1 MKTAASDI
9 TFAKVIR
16 SRTRAIRGLPDRS
29 GQRDYTA
36 AAHTWGDL
44 RLAKAIFWAAL
55 GLLIHTHA
63 GYPVAL
69 RLLARRSG
77 DGGDGGNGRGG
88 GLRPLRPRVSLVI
101 AAHDEEEVIE
111 RKVANA
117 LALDYPRELLEIVVA
132 SDGSADATVERARAA
147 GADVVLDLPRA
158 GKIATQNA
166 AVERSRG
173 EIVAFSDA
181 NAYWEPAALARL
193 VDRFADPEVGYV
205 CGQVRF
211 LDAEGTNE
219 EGAYW
224 RLEMMIREDESALAG
239 VTAGNG
245 AIYAVR
251 REAYVPLGPSRSH
264 DLSFPFALTK
274 AGWRCLY
281 EPGAVAEEKLV
292 PSLEGE
298 FQRKRR
304 MMRGLWDIVVRDGM
318 VSPRG
323 YPALYGFEIASHRL
337 LRYASPF
344 LHLLA
349 FAANLRLLGAGRIY
363 RLALAAQL
371 AVLVAAASADGVP
384 SRLAGICR
392 YYVYVTA
399 SIAAGLWDRWRDGPP
414 AAWEKSEGTR

>member
-1 MKTAASDI
+1 MRAL
-9 TFAKVIR
+9 
-16 SRTRAIRGLPDRS
+16 TRA
-29 GQRDYTA
+29 
-36 AAHTWGDL
+36 
-44 RLAKAIFWAAL
+44 FWAAIA
-55 GLLIHTHA
+55 LLAYTHA
-63 GYPVAL
+63 GYPVVL
-69 RLLARRSG
+69 RLLARRRPSDPLGSDPSG
-77 DGGDGGNGRGG
+77 SD
-88 GLRPLRPRVSLVI
+88 PYVSLIV
-101 AAHDEEEVIE
+101 AAHDEEDVIA
-111 RKVANA
+111 RKVENA
-117 LALDYPRELLEIVVA
+117 LGLDYPRDRLEVVVA
-132 SDGSADATVERARAA
+132 SDGSTDRTVERARAA

-173 EIVAFSDA
+173 KLVAFSDA
-181 NAYWEPAALARL
+181 NTFWRPDALARL
-193 VDRFADPEVGYV
+193 AHRFEDPATGYV

-211 LDAEGTNE
+211 LDAEGSNQ

-224 RLEMMIREDESALAG
+224 RYEMMVRELESGLGG

-274 AGWRCLY
+274 AGWRCVY
-281 EPGAVAEEKLV
+281 EPGAAAEEKLV
-292 PSLEGE
+292 PTLEGE
-298 FQRKRR
+298 FERKRR

-337 LRYASPF
+337 LRYASPL
-344 LHLLA
+344 LHAAA
-349 FAANLRLLGAGRIY
+349 FAANLGLLGRGRIY

-371 AVLVAAASADGVP
+371 GVLVAAASADAVP
-384 SRLAGICR
+384 SRLAEICR

-399 SIAAGLWDRWRDGPP
+399 SIAAGLWDRWRQGPP
-414 AAWEKSEGTR
+414 AAWERSEGTR